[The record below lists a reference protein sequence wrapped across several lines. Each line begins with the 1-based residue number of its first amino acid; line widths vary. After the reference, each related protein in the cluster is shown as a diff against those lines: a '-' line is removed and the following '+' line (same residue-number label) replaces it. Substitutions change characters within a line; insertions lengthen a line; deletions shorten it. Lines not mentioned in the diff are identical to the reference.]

1 MKRSLAIILAAIF
14 VLMSFTACSV
24 EDIIGGL
31 FGPKLSIN
39 VPDEVLQAE
48 LGSYD
53 LPKFNVVDEDNL
65 IKAGYEVIVK
75 KVVDPNG
82 NDVKVAYNKINA
94 LVPGIYTITYG
105 VAEGKIADAEL
116 KVEFADR
123 TAPTLDMKDD
133 ALPKYYIKDMS
144 YTLPTYSL
152 SGDPDLEACY
162 AKVYYLATSE
172 SEKVEVEVLDG
183 RFTVEHNTGIY
194 QILIHVEDAAGNV
207 KEYTFNVEATGP
219 SEVVEGKV
227 LYSDEPFGA
236 SQLEFL
242 WNVWSMEYSTE
253 KAWGDEAGSIKV
265 TAPGGATDYL
275 ILSKLIQ
282 RDVSEYDE
290 LIIRIYNNN
299 DYPVYT
305 GYPWFGDTL
314 LQPHTWTEIV
324 WSLSDLDVYGSHPA
338 VAALKPTSK
347 NLENF
352 ALRFWDDF
360 ATNTVTAGS
369 EFYISAMYAKKQEVT
384 GPSEI
389 KDDVIMYFDEP
400 WGQYQGGPARA
411 SVYKQ
416 EYTTEVRFGEEAG
429 STKVTLQRDHDAT
442 SYTLKNPSIT
452 DITKYEYV
460 EFYVFNPNTAEM
472 YVNINGF
479 SVTCKP
485 GEWTQV
491 RFNVADM
498 EGNITDLNGFK
509 VKLDNI
515 TNWSIWMGTEKFGIG
530 ECFYISQMRGV
541 GKSEAVDP
549 EVGVEV
555 DDLVSNLNIPTKV
568 YQDAATTEYVTD
580 VKFGDEEGSLKAVL
594 GVTGEIYIT
603 LRNFQLQN
611 VASYDYIVFRVY
623 NPTDHDITAGLCWW
637 ADTVCKAGEWTEI
650 QLPIDAFAVGK
661 IDDLYTGLDILPANI
676 SGLTLRVLGGQQVGD
691 ELYFSSIYAHK
702 TEKVFGVKG
711 DVADLGT
718 LTTQEGKEG
727 NYLQRGTTNGWSAM
741 WSRSDEIA
749 EFGHNFDMLTINGK
763 YNNPEGYNGKVM
775 SPYYN
780 GTISKIS
787 FGYGYANTEEGNISL
802 TVNIVMGGKVVAS
815 KEINDTGVEK
825 YQNMEFVWELD
836 EPIEGRFMIEILNN
850 SPTKKEDGNKDRISI
865 WNIQWEGPADPVE
878 VDDLVSNL
886 NIPTKVYQDAA
897 TTEYVT
903 DVKFGEEE
911 GSLKVVAGVTGEI
924 YVTLRN
930 FQLQNVASYDYIV
943 FRVYNPTD
951 HDITAGLC
959 WWADTVCKAGEW
971 TEIQLPI
978 DAFAVGKID
987 DLYTGLDILP
997 SNISGLTL
1005 RVLGG
1010 QQVGDALYFSSIYA
1024 HKTEKV
1030 FGVTGDVADL
1040 GTLTTQEGKEGNYL
1054 QRGTTNGWS
1063 AMWSRSD
1070 EVAEF
1075 GHSFDMV
1082 TINGKYNNAEGYN
1095 GKVMSP
1101 YYNGTISKIS
1111 FGYGYAYTEDGNISL
1126 TVNIVMDGKVV
1137 ASKRIDDTGVEK
1149 YQNMEFVW
1157 ELDEPIEGRFMIE
1170 ILNNCPTKLETG
1182 NKDRIAIWNIR
1193 WGDAVGEETPAP
1205 EHACESV
1212 CAECGKCLDA
1222 ACTEAACAEKCAGHE
1237 VAPEPESNETL
1248 VSKLDGNLNPFQ
1260 GSSTVAYVTD
1270 VKYGEEA
1277 GSLKITANATGEHY
1291 VSILAPEIKDV
1302 SEYQYIVFR
1311 VYTDK
1316 DITAGSL
1323 WCADTACKAGEWT
1336 EIRIPVSYFAEGKVT
1351 DFGKALPATD
1361 ITGICVRIF
1370 AGLEVG
1376 ESVYVS
1382 HWYAVK

>member
-82 NDVKVAYNKINA
+82 DDVKVAYNKINA
-94 LVPGIYTITYG
+94 VVPGIYTITYG

-183 RFTVEHNTGIY
+183 RFTVEHNTGVY

-253 KAWGDEAGSIKV
+253 KAWGEEAGSIKV

-282 RDVSEYDE
+282 RDVSAYDE

-369 EFYISAMYAKKQEVT
+369 EFYISAMYAKKQDVT

-400 WGQYQGGPARA
+400 WGQHQGGPARA

-416 EYTTEVRFGEEAG
+416 EYVTDVKFGDEAG
-429 STKVTLQRDHDAT
+429 STKITLQRDHDAT
-442 SYTLKNPSIT
+442 GYILKNPSIT

-472 YVNINGF
+472 YVNINGC

-515 TNWSIWMGTEKFGIG
+515 TNWSIWMGTDKFGIG
-530 ECFYISQMRGV
+530 ESFYISQMRGV
-541 GKSEAVDP
+541 GKSAGTEPDP

-568 YQDAATTEYVTD
+568 YQNAATTEYVTD

-623 NPTDHDITAGLCWW
+623 NPTDHDITAGVCWW

-650 QLPIDAFAVGK
+650 QVPVDAFAVGK

-763 YNNPEGYNGKVM
+763 YNNAEGYNGKVM

-802 TVNIVMGGKVVAS
+802 TVNIVIGGKVVAS

-850 SPTKKEDGNKDRISI
+850 SPTKKEDGNKDRI
-865 WNIQWEGPADPVE
+865 
-878 VDDLVSNL
+878 
-886 NIPTKVYQDAA
+886 
-897 TTEYVT
+897 
-903 DVKFGEEE
+903 
-911 GSLKVVAGVTGEI
+911 
-924 YVTLRN
+924 
-930 FQLQNVASYDYIV
+930 
-943 FRVYNPTD
+943 
-951 HDITAGLC
+951 
-959 WWADTVCKAGEW
+959 
-971 TEIQLPI
+971 
-978 DAFAVGKID
+978 
-987 DLYTGLDILP
+987 
-997 SNISGLTL
+997 
-1005 RVLGG
+1005 
-1010 QQVGDALYFSSIYA
+1010 
-1024 HKTEKV
+1024 
-1030 FGVTGDVADL
+1030 
-1040 GTLTTQEGKEGNYL
+1040 
-1054 QRGTTNGWS
+1054 
-1063 AMWSRSD
+1063 
-1070 EVAEF
+1070 
-1075 GHSFDMV
+1075 
-1082 TINGKYNNAEGYN
+1082 
-1095 GKVMSP
+1095 
-1101 YYNGTISKIS
+1101 
-1111 FGYGYAYTEDGNISL
+1111 
-1126 TVNIVMDGKVV
+1126 
-1137 ASKRIDDTGVEK
+1137 
-1149 YQNMEFVW
+1149 
-1157 ELDEPIEGRFMIE
+1157 
-1170 ILNNCPTKLETG
+1170 
-1182 NKDRIAIWNIR
+1182 AIWNIR

-1212 CAECGKCLDA
+1212 CAECGKCLDT

-1277 GSLKITANATGEHY
+1277 GSLKITANKTGEHY
-1291 VSILAPEIKDV
+1291 VSILTPEIKDV

-1370 AGLEVG
+1370 SGLEVG